1 MILHRTSS
9 AAVSS
14 TEGPLFTP
22 LDLEAALVKAVTGW
36 VNDPPILM
44 RDPYNPDN
52 AAGIVPFVYQ
62 GRVPSALTPA
72 DPTINSNF
80 PYKAPSIT
88 ISAGRKDYRRERGLA
103 VVNMLIITFDDDLSR
118 NGYADVENICAR
130 IIYGIYEAGIIAAAF
145 PLLDEI
151 VHSETINDPSI
162 DYFGYFL
169 GRIEAKF
176 GIFTPAPME
185 EGYPYASQDVV
196 VSTTG
201 K

>member
-1 MILHRTSS
+1 MF
-9 AAVSS
+9 
-14 TEGPLFTP
+14 LFTA
-22 LDLEAALVKAVTGW
+22 LDLEAALVEAVRGW

-44 RDPYNPDN
+44 RDPYKPES
-52 AAGIVPFVYQ
+52 AEGIVPFVYQ

-130 IIYGIYEAGIIAAAF
+130 IIYGIYEAGIIASAF
-145 PLLDEI
+145 PLLDDL